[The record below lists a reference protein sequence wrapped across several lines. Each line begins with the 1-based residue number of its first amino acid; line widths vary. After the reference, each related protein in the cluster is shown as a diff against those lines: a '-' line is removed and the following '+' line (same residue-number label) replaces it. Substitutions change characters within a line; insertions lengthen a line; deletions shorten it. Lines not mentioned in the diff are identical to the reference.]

1 MSAYCRGCGTQHD
14 EDDDRLCSRCAMQN
28 RVVLASVER
37 RAAYMGVE
45 ALRDEVARL
54 KALLVNCRTRMAL
67 ADEYLHRQKAV
78 HTRGTSGA
86 LYDLRER
93 AETTLS
99 EMERYGWCA
108 HDCLDEDSNL
118 VVGSEAWKVAEAKV
132 LARIDAALKSP
143 SGDIPQC
150 TRAATPAPTDADRRE
165 TGRISS
171 TTPPPGA
178 PQVGTGGDVA
188 RECQGTSDPTTADRR
203 GEDGECI
210 NKEQI

>member
-1 MSAYCRGCGTQHD
+1 
-14 EDDDRLCSRCAMQN
+14 MQN

-132 LARIDAALKSP
+132 LARIDAAL
-143 SGDIPQC
+143 D
-150 TRAATPAPTDADRRE
+150 PTD
-165 TGRISS
+165 
-171 TTPPPGA
+171 
-178 PQVGTGGDVA
+178 
-188 RECQGTSDPTTADRR
+188 ADRR
-203 GEDGECI
+203 GEDGEAVDAAGGPS
-210 NKEQI
+210 